1 MDTLKLQSLRDVST
15 TKVWLW
21 TWLIVSALSAGTLMG
36 LYIGPGFHIG
46 AFVGGFIGALFANI
60 PVWVVFDM
68 LRRIVH
74 NQQEI
79 YFANIKHNGSS

>member
-1 MDTLKLQSLRDVST
+1 
-15 TKVWLW
+15 
-21 TWLIVSALSAGTLMG
+21 MG